1 MGVKIF
7 VTLECPDTKTSAR
20 QTKIISILNT
30 FTVPHILV
38 DLSAKDRERG
48 DQKEFMKAKAK
59 KREGQETALPP
70 QIFNSGKYCG
80 DYEDFRIAYEE
91 DTLDTFLGVSIRRP
105 ENLVIGTTYL
115 EEEGEA
121 VNDISDL
128 INIPLE
134 IEERIEAETVG
145 TKNTGIPTLVL
156 VTEHEEPYPPNIT
169 VRDKPEARE
178 DVVKEPEPLDIK
190 ENIIDTTYLA
200 EETEAANIN
209 DLIKHP
215 LEIEE
220 EITVETVEEIPTD
233 NAGLPTKVTEHE
245 EPYPPNITVRDEP
258 QVREDATKLVKES
271 EPLDMKENVIDT
283 AYLEEETKA
292 ININDLIKHPLEIE
306 EEIAVETVEEIPTD
320 NAGLPTK
327 VFITEEPKPPNITV
341 VDKPTIEED
350 VIRHVREPEPLKMR
364 PRKEPEPDTKPKI
377 GKISQSVHMMLAYQ
391 SLYN

>member
-105 ENLVIGTTYL
+105 EDLVIGTTYL

-134 IEERIEAETVG
+134 IEETIETETVG
-145 TKNTGIPTLVL
+145 TENTGIPTLVL

-169 VRDKPEARE
+169 VRDKPEVRE
-178 DVVKEPEPLDIK
+178 DVIKLVKEPEPLDTK
-190 ENIIDTTYLA
+190 DNVIDTTYLE
-200 EETEAANIN
+200 EETEA
-209 DLIKHP
+209 
-215 LEIEE
+215 
-220 EITVETVEEIPTD
+220 V
-233 NAGLPTKVTEHE
+233 
-245 EPYPPNITVRDEP
+245 
-258 QVREDATKLVKES
+258 
-271 EPLDMKENVIDT
+271 
-283 AYLEEETKA
+283 
-292 ININDLIKHPLEIE
+292 NINDLIKHPLEIE